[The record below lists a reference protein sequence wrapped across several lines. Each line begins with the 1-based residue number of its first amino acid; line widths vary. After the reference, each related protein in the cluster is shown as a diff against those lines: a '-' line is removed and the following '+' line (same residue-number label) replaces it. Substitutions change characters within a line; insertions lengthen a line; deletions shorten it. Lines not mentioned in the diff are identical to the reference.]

1 MAETQRPAK
10 IIDVNSVTYLY
21 AKLKSNIDQFQD
33 SSKTAIDQFKSD
45 AQTSIDSAVLLANNA
60 TSDAQA
66 AANNANQ
73 LVKDANG
80 LFLSKVD
87 AQNTYLRQSSA
98 AEIYQTQ
105 SGAANTYLSK
115 TDASNTYVP
124 NSAYNNKVSDLEKAD
139 TDNLSIAKS
148 YAETQASN
156 ALNSAKSYVNDSVG
170 KITSF
175 EISVVSQLPSAGKK
189 GTIYLISASDGSGD
203 DVYNEY
209 IWIPSTSKF
218 EKIGT
223 TRIDLTPYAKA
234 AEVANTYLS
243 KTDASNTYLGKGA
256 TADNATKWNG
266 YINDIATA
274 NSSDTWL
281 LVARENS
288 IQHRLATDFATSGH
302 THNYAGSSSAGG
314 AANSAV
320 KLATARNIAL
330 GNALSGSANF
340 DGSGNITISAKVN
353 KGTTAPSSLAEGSVF
368 FVYE

>member
-1 MAETQRPAK
+1 MAEVQRPAK
-10 IIDVNSVTYLY
+10 IVDVNSVTYLY

-115 TDASNTYVP
+115 TDASNTY
-124 NSAYNNKVSDLEKAD
+124 
-139 TDNLSIAKS
+139 
-148 YAETQASN
+148 
-156 ALNSAKSYVNDSVG
+156 
-170 KITSF
+170 
-175 EISVVSQLPSAGKK
+175 
-189 GTIYLISASDGSGD
+189 
-203 DVYNEY
+203 
-209 IWIPSTSKF
+209 
-218 EKIGT
+218 
-223 TRIDLTPYAKA
+223 
-234 AEVANTYLS
+234 
-243 KTDASNTYLGKGA
+243 LGKGA
-256 TADNATKWNG
+256 TAVASNKL
-266 YINDIATA
+266 ATA
-274 NSSDTWL
+274 RNI
-281 LVARENS
+281 A
-288 IQHRLATDFATSGH
+288 ISGAVTGNANFDGSGNITISTTTNH
-302 THNYAGSSSAGG
+302 SHSYAGSPSAGG
-314 AANSAV
+314 AAYENYMPRVAKSASYQPGNNIGIWEEFSPNSTDMPTIDYYHIFTGQGPDCMYNTQLALGMTTTNIAYRNRAAGTWAPWQMLLTSGNYTSYAPTKTGGGASGTWGISV
-320 KLATARNIAL
+320 SGNAATATKLATARNIAL

-340 DGSGNITISAKVN
+340 DGSGNITISANVN
-353 KGTTAPSSLAEGSVF
+353 KGTTAPSYLAEGSVF